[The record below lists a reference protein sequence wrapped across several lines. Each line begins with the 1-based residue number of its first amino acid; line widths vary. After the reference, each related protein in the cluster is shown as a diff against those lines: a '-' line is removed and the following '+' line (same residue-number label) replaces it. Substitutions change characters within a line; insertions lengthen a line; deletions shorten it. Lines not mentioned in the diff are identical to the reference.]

1 MLLYNERTLST
12 CYKNKYRENGKIAI
26 IIFRFT
32 SPNLSEVYDRK
43 KHPFENTFHR
53 N

>member
-1 MLLYNERTLST
+1 MNGLYQHTIKINM
-12 CYKNKYRENGKIAI
+12 YRENGKIAI

-43 KHPFENTFHR
+43 KHQFENTFHR